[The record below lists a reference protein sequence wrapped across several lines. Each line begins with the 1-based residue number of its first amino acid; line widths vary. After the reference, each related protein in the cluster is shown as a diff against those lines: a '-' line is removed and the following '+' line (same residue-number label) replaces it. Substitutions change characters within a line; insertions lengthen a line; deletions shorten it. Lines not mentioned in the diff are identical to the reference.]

1 MYFTC
6 LYFLYLCTMNNP
18 NIKEIHK
25 IQLYFLKIIPMLL
38 ALISFIHIL
47 LSYIGIDTSLLSY
60 LGGTSVI
67 PLTFLY
73 ISSYAFKFCLY
84 HRMFLHY
91 ISINWILNMIDCYIG
106 IPISN
111 KLMLMVYLLITC
123 ICMFIILYLKKGCNI
138 IGKIKR

>member
-1 MYFTC
+1 
-6 LYFLYLCTMNNP
+6 
-18 NIKEIHK
+18 
-25 IQLYFLKIIPMLL
+25 MLL

-111 KLMLMVYLLITC
+111 KSMLMVYLLITC

-138 IGKIKR
+138 MGKIKR

>member
-91 ISINWILNMIDCYIG
+91 ITLNFGINVLDYYIG
-106 IPISN
+106 IPLSDWHLFNMYTI
-111 KLMLMVYLLITC
+111 ITGL
-123 ICMFIILYLKKGCNI
+123 FLFVILYLRFKKNE
-138 IGKIKR
+138 